1 MDYTLSIPD
10 IYNYAKTKNIENT
23 GDKFTVK
30 FLSLNLLPNVFYD
43 LDEDNNFVKIVKQN
57 NKQNDTQFDFYN
69 LLDHNKK
76 RIYAFYFKTN
86 THKIILRTNG
96 NNTYIHNN
104 LLYFNINNRRT
115 DNDYILY
122 NSNDM
127 EQYIEVYIIYKIDHR
142 SELISTNNYLYDK
155 TTINKLT
162 DLFYS
167 IITLDRWGIKYHAH
181 YNDAMQTWELMLNF
195 YVKTKNN
202 ELNEMVRFESNNI
215 IFYFKYNYKYKLTNT
230 KYLYKYNLVKLENKN
245 NNREYICEMNNSKLN
260 DINSVKNYLENID
273 YIYYKIFS
281 VLDIPKYEYY
291 FLDFKTFMIKNDIDE
306 IYYTKIYYDV

>member
-1 MDYTLSIPD
+1 MDYTLSVPD
-10 IYNYAKTKNIENT
+10 IYNYAKIKNIENT
-23 GDKFTVK
+23 GDKFIVK
-30 FLSLNLLPNVFYD
+30 FLSLNLLPNVFYN
-43 LDEDNNFVKIVKQN
+43 LDEDN
-57 NKQNDTQFDFYN
+57 N

-104 LLYFNINNRRT
+104 LLYLNISNRRT

-122 NSNDM
+122 NSNDI
-127 EQYIEVYIIYKIDHR
+127 EQYIEVYIIYKLDHGL
-142 SELISTNNYLYDK
+142 ELVNNSKNLYDK

-162 DLFYS
+162 DSSFN
-167 IITLDRWGIKYHAH
+167 ITLNGWRIKYHSH
-181 YNDAMQTWELMLNF
+181 YNHAMQTWELMLNF

-215 IFYFKYNYKYKLTNT
+215 IFYFKYNYKYKLSNT

-245 NNREYICEMNNSKLN
+245 NNKEYICEMNNSKLD
-260 DINSVKNYLENID
+260 DINSVQNYLKNID
-273 YIYYKIFS
+273 YIYYKIVS
-281 VLDIPKYEYY
+281 VLDISKYEYY

-306 IYYTKIYYDV
+306 IYYTKISYDV